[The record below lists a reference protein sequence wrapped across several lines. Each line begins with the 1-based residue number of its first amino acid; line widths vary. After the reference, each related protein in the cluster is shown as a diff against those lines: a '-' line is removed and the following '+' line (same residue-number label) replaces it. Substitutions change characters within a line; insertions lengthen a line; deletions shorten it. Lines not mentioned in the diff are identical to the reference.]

1 MAYLDHPHTHR
12 RLASVAGV
20 AAVHAV
26 LAVGLAAGLTI
37 TYTLAPP
44 EPPIKGEPVV
54 VTLPPP
60 PEPVTEPDPVQN
72 TAIST
77 PPVAPPAPLPIQQTA
92 PVDTVIDFPPERDV
106 ARTAQ
111 PPADPRPTRSAD
123 PPAAAFIPR
132 PPAPANSQGSWIT
145 NADYPSLAL
154 RRELEGDVAYELAID
169 ARGRV
174 SDCRIIASGGHRLL
188 DTETCRLIERRA
200 RFTPATDDKGQSTVG
215 TWRGS
220 VRWTIPER

>member
-12 RLASVAGV
+12 RLAGVAGV

-44 EPPIKGEPVV
+44 EPPIKGETVV
-54 VTLPPP
+54 VKLPPP
-60 PEPVTEPDPVQN
+60 PEPVPDPVQN
-72 TAIST
+72 TPT
-77 PPVAPPAPLPIQQTA
+77 PAPPIAPPAPIPIQQAA
-92 PVDTVIDFPPERDV
+92 PIDTVIDFPPERDV
-106 ARTAQ
+106 ARTVQ
-111 PPADPRPTRSAD
+111 PPADTLPTRPAD
-123 PPAAAFIPR
+123 PPAPAFTPR
-132 PPAPANSQGSWIT
+132 PPVPANSQASWIT

-154 RRELEGDVAYELAID
+154 RRELEGDVAYELVID
-169 ARGRV
+169 PRGRV
-174 SDCRIIASGGHRLL
+174 SECRITASSGHRLL

-200 RFTPATDDKGQSTVG
+200 RFTPASDEKGQSTGG